1 MNPDT
6 RLTGYANGELAPA
19 DREAFERELA
29 ASPEL
34 QAELTATTALC
45 DHLMKTLPDP
55 AHTLTVEQ
63 RAALHAPAA
72 EPARPRRLPAFLGA
86 LAACV
91 AVALGIWTINRAEIR
106 ENSSAEFGPATTTA
120 KAAGPSPAVTPG
132 TVPSLGH
139 SASDALITKEY
150 KVSPK
155 FQASFPNTTVP
166 GGPATNPRAKE
177 ILAALGVTFPPG
189 ASAYYFPLSAK
200 LVVRNMPANLD
211 LIEKLGVASAQSLT
225 TKPGINAEIQQKLA
239 EAEGFYTRGS
249 YDLAFKRAEEV
260 LAVDQTNIPA
270 RRLMERV
277 NVARANYAQNVYNS
291 TRTSLTQTVES
302 AWKLPDT
309 RSSAGATT
317 ITESP
322 VAPLTASLNPPLSE
336 SVDRAALAQNGASL
350 QAKDASV
357 GGVPTAGLS
366 GGAPRFGLRLNF
378 GLQTAVTQI
387 PLGTESY
394 DSVAGNVFQSA
405 TKAPLSTFSI
415 DVDTAS
421 YANVRRF
428 LNDGQLPPPDAV
440 RLEELINYFPYAL
453 PQPEGDA
460 PFSITTDVSRAP
472 WNPDHLLARIA
483 LQGRDIAAD
492 KLPASNLVFL
502 VDVSGSMRPENKLP
516 LLKRA
521 LRGLVERL
529 RPEDRV
535 AIVVY
540 AGSSG
545 LALPSTSGEDQA
557 RILAAIDGLESGGS
571 TNGAE
576 GIELAYQ
583 TARKH
588 FLAEGNNRVIL
599 CTDGDFNVGVTSRA
613 ELTRLIERERKSG
626 VFLSVLGFGTG
637 NVKDATMEK
646 LADQGN
652 GNYAYIDSPSEARKV
667 LVEQMGGTLF
677 TIAKDVKIQVE
688 FNPATVAGYR
698 LLGYENRLLAKED
711 FNDDTKDA
719 GEIGAGH
726 SVTALYEIVP
736 AGQPLP
742 NDRTVDPLKYQA
754 PASEELTAK
763 LGPAPSKDL
772 FTVKLRFKGPDGD
785 TSRLLEK
792 VVGPAVTPFDEASAD
807 FRFAS
812 AVAAFGMKLRAD
824 QADAAMDWNAI
835 QKIARGSLGEDPGTY
850 RAEFLTLVEKA
861 KHLSTPD
868 AER

>member
-1 MNPDT
+1 MDGPVT
-6 RLTGYANGELAPA
+6 RFANKDESTNAQPT
-19 DREAFERELA
+19 
-29 ASPEL
+29 
-34 QAELTATTALC
+34 LTAGSYL
-45 DHLMKTLPDP
+45 
-55 AHTLTVEQ
+55 
-63 RAALHAPAA
+63 
-72 EPARPRRLPAFLGA
+72 PARPA
-86 LAACV
+86 
-91 AVALGIWTINRAEIR
+91 
-106 ENSSAEFGPATTTA
+106 
-120 KAAGPSPAVTPG
+120 
-132 TVPSLGH
+132 
-139 SASDALITKEY
+139 
-150 KVSPK
+150 
-155 FQASFPNTTVP
+155 
-166 GGPATNPRAKE
+166 
-177 ILAALGVTFPPG
+177 
-189 ASAYYFPLSAK
+189 
-200 LVVRNMPANLD
+200 
-211 LIEKLGVASAQSLT
+211 
-225 TKPGINAEIQQKLA
+225 
-239 EAEGFYTRGS
+239 
-249 YDLAFKRAEEV
+249 
-260 LAVDQTNIPA
+260 
-270 RRLMERV
+270 
-277 NVARANYAQNVYNS
+277 
-291 TRTSLTQTVES
+291 
-302 AWKLPDT
+302 
-309 RSSAGATT
+309 SAGAT
-317 ITESP
+317 
-322 VAPLTASLNPPLSE
+322 LASL
-336 SVDRAALAQNGASL
+336 
-350 QAKDASV
+350 DASSRPV
-357 GGVPTAGLS
+357 
-366 GGAPRFGLRLNF
+366 FGLRLNN
-378 GLQTAVTQI
+378 GQQTAVHQIQI
-387 PLGTESY
+387 PPGTESY
-394 DSVAGNVFQSA
+394 DSVAGNQFQSA
-405 TKAPLSTFSI
+405 TKVPLSTFSI

-440 RLEELINYFPYAL
+440 RLEELLNYFPYAL

-472 WNPDHLLARIA
+472 WNPGRLLARIA
-483 LQGRDIAAD
+483 LKGRDIAAD
-492 KLPASNLVFL
+492 QLPASNLVFL

-557 RILAAIDGLESGGS
+557 RILAAIDGLESVGS

-637 NVKDATMEK
+637 NVKDSTMEK

-698 LLGYENRLLAKED
+698 LVGYENRLLAKED

-726 SVTALYEIVP
+726 AVTALYEIVP

-742 NDRTVDPLKYQA
+742 NDRTVDPLKYQT
-754 PASEELTAK
+754 PTEGLTAK

-772 FTVKLRFKGPDGD
+772 FTVKLRFKAPDGD
-785 TSRLLEK
+785 TSKLLEK
-792 VVGPAVTPFDEASAD
+792 VVGPEVTPFDEASTD

-824 QADAAMDWNAI
+824 QADAAMEWSTI
-835 QKIARGSLGEDPGTY
+835 QKIARGNLGEDPGAY
-850 RAEFLTLVEKA
+850 RAEFLTLIEKA
-861 KHLSTPD
+861 RQLSTQD
-868 AER
+868 RTEE